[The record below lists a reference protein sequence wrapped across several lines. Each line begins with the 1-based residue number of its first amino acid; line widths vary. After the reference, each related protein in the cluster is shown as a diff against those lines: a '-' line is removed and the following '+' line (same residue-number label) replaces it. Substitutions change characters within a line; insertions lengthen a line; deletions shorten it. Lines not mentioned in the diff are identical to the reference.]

1 MELLPMA
8 SQAGLFGASCAEK
21 CDIYH
26 LCGGSVAAPCGCVYT
41 DDRRFACDECLIWC
55 TARRTEGYSLEK
67 QILEGLSLTSVK
79 VTQAKPIDFPRFIP
93 LATDELAS
101 PTDVPF
107 VAVDAKGLLTN
118 PKYRAASPRRR
129 LLDPLGVRRH
139 FQVHPSTE
147 LVAVLNSPDRRLDRF
162 WAMGRGSRRE
172 FFELLA
178 EQGFA
183 AVTGPTFS
191 VTDEENGFPASHN
204 TFMQRRHH
212 RVLQEIQGS
221 GLTAVPNLYFRNDND
236 LSEWVQWIKD
246 NHVTTVS
253 VDFSR
258 SKRTQAFVPRL
269 AEVLK
274 LLYAVGRAVHVL
286 LVGVGLKNGL
296 IALKQ
301 LALINCTGSVIT
313 SNPVR
318 AALSGGAE
326 FQLVASKVTSAQR
339 LDLDKQ
345 VLAHANIMFAEQ
357 YLRSEVDKFVQSVGS
372 QQRTRLGV

>member
-1 MELLPMA
+1 MLPMA
-8 SQAGLFGASCAEK
+8 SQAGLFGTSCAEK
-21 CDIYH
+21 CDLYH

-41 DDRRFACDECLIWC
+41 DDRHFACDQCLIWC
-55 TARRTEGYSLEK
+55 TVRRTEGYSLEK
-67 QILEGLSLTSVK
+67 QILEGMSLTSVK
-79 VTQAKPIDFPRFIP
+79 VTQAKPTDFPRFIP

-101 PTDVPF
+101 PINVPF

-118 PKYRAASPRRR
+118 PTHRAASPRRR
-129 LLDPLGVRRH
+129 LLDQLGIRRH
-139 FQVHPSTE
+139 LRVHPPTE

-162 WAMGRGSRRE
+162 WAMGRENRRK

-191 VTDEENGFPASHN
+191 VTDEESGFPASHN
-204 TFMQRRHH
+204 IFMQRRHH

-258 SKRTQAFVPRL
+258 SKPTQAFVPRL

-286 LVGVGLKNGL
+286 LVGVSLKNGL
-296 IALKQ
+296 IALKE
-301 LALINCTGSVIT
+301 LARINCTGSVIT
-313 SNPVR
+313 SDPVR
-318 AALSGGAE
+318 TALSGGAE
-326 FQLVASKVTSAQR
+326 LQLGANKVTRAQR

-345 VLAHANIMFAEQ
+345 VLAHANVMFAEQ
-357 YLRSEVDKFVQSVGS
+357 WTSCES
-372 QQRTRLGV
+372 QVRRPSSRL